1 VIRLSYTIALG
12 YEVAAPGA
20 DFLFNLLPAQTDRQ
34 RVVSEYLH
42 LDPTPTNMAPYTDPR
57 TRTRWLRVRAEAG
70 RLQVHARATVELK
83 HHFER
88 PSVLREVRIAALPE
102 HVLPYLRPSRYCEAD
117 RVQMLANEQFGKLP
131 PGYARAMAVRDW
143 VEKHVTFR
151 SGTSN
156 SSTSACDTLSS
167 RHGVCRDFAHVMI
180 SLCRALGMPARF
192 TTGFDY
198 GADPAL
204 GPPDFH
210 AYVEVWLGDRWYLF
224 DPSGAA
230 IPMALVRLATGRDAA
245 DAAFASIFG
254 AVRWG
259 VPLIHIEAV
268 ADDSGR
274 LVTPVHTDLAVSTDD
289 GRDAP

>member
-1 VIRLSYTIALG
+1 VIRLTYSVALG
-12 YEVAAPGA
+12 YEVAPPGA

-34 RVVSEYLH
+34 RVVTEYLH
-42 LDPTPTNMAPYTDPR
+42 VDPTPIHMANYTDPR
-57 TRTRWLRVRAEAG
+57 TRTRWLRVRADAG
-70 RLQVHARATVELK
+70 RLQVHARATVDLR

-88 PSVLREVRIAALPE
+88 PGAVREARVASLPD

-117 RVQMLANEQFGKLP
+117 RVQLLATELFGKIA
-131 PGYARAMAVRDW
+131 PGYGRAMAVRDW
-143 VEKHVTFR
+143 VEHHVTFR

-156 SSTSACDTLSS
+156 SSTSACDTLQS
-167 RHGVCRDFAHVMI
+167 RAGVCRDFAHVMI
-180 SLCRALGMPARF
+180 ALCRALGMPARF

-210 AYVEVWLGDRWYLF
+210 AYVEVWLENRWYLF

-230 IPMALVRLATGRDAA
+230 IPMALVRLAVGRDAA

-254 AVRWG
+254 SVRWG
-259 VPLIHIEAV
+259 VPVVHIEATPT
-268 ADDSGR
+268 DDGR
-274 LVTPVHTDLAVSTDD
+274 LVTPVHVDLALSTDD